1 MKFNSL
7 RHSQGFLTTG
17 MLHVDRGYPLLTV
30 KAWNGQLLLAF
41 LDVCLEVLQK
51 RQPGDLETYLAFMCT
66 RALVCWFDRLV
77 RYPRLLSP
85 EQGRDIAYFGFRF
98 IRLYKRLAVHGV
110 INKLNRWKLIP
121 KCHPFRHM
129 QEDMCRK
136 LYNVRFCHTYKDED
150 FVGVMKKLCER
161 VSKSDL
167 MEFRILTRFMLRL
180 STWKPKG
187 GQP

>member
-1 MKFNSL
+1 
-7 RHSQGFLTTG
+7 

-136 LYNVRFCHTYKDED
+136 LYNVRFMSYLQRRRLCGCDEKI
-150 FVGVMKKLCER
+150 VWKSVQKWPHGV
-161 VSKSDL
+161 SNPDS
-167 MEFRILTRFMLRL
+167 IHA
-180 STWKPKG
+180 
-187 GQP
+187 